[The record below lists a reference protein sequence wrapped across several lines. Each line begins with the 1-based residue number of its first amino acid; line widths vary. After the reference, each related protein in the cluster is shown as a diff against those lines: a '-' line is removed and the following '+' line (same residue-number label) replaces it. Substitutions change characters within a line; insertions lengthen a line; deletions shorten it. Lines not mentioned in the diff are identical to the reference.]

1 MADVIANMSMSLDGF
16 VADPEDRIDHLFE
29 WFGNGDVEVPTA
41 VDWAT
46 FKTSEASAKML
57 RDAMENVGA
66 LITGRR
72 LFTLTQGW
80 GGAHP
85 MGVPVFVVTH
95 EEPADWPHPD
105 APFTFVTDG
114 LESAVEQAK
123 KTAGEKNVAVAS
135 TTIAQQ
141 CLNLGL
147 LDGIQVDLIPVL
159 LGSGVRFFDHLDAT
173 TKLTGPEV
181 VEGTG
186 VTHLSYRIKR

>member
-29 WFGNGDVEVPTA
+29 WFGNGDVQTSTA

-57 RDAMENVGA
+57 RAAMENVGA
-66 LITGRR
+66 LLTGRR
-72 LFTLTQGW
+72 LFNLTQGW
-80 GGAHP
+80 GGTHP

-95 EEPADWPHPD
+95 QEPAEWPHPD

-123 KTAGEKNVAVAS
+123 KTAGDKIVAVAS

-147 LDGIQVDLIPVL
+147 LDGVQVDLIPVL
-159 LGSGVRFFDHLDAT
+159 LGSGVRFFDHLDT
-173 TKLTGPEV
+173 TTELTGPEV

-186 VTHLSYRIKR
+186 VTHLSYRVKR

>member
-16 VADPEDRIDHLFE
+16 VADSEDRIDHLFE

-41 VDWAT
+41 VEWAT

-57 RDAMENVGA
+57 RHALENVGA
-66 LITGRR
+66 LIAGRH
-72 LFTLTQGW
+72 LFDLTQGW
-80 GGAHP
+80 GGRHP

-95 EEPADWPHPD
+95 EAPADWPHPD

-114 LESAVEQAK
+114 VESAVEQAK
-123 KTAGEKNVAVAS
+123 KVAGDKTVAVAS
-135 TTIAQQ
+135 TKIAQQ

-147 LDGIQVDLIPVL
+147 LDGVQVDLIPVL
-159 LGSGVRFFDHLDAT
+159 LGSGVRFFDGLDTT
-173 TKLTGPEV
+173 TKLGDPEV
-181 VEGTG
+181 TEGHG

>member
-57 RDAMENVGA
+57 RAAMENVGA

-72 LFTLTQGW
+72 LFNLTQGW
-80 GGAHP
+80 
-85 MGVPVFVVTH
+85 
-95 EEPADWPHPD
+95 
-105 APFTFVTDG
+105 
-114 LESAVEQAK
+114 AVEQAK
-123 KTAGEKNVAVAS
+123 KTAGDKTVAVAS

-147 LDGIQVDLIPVL
+147 LDGVQVDLIPVL